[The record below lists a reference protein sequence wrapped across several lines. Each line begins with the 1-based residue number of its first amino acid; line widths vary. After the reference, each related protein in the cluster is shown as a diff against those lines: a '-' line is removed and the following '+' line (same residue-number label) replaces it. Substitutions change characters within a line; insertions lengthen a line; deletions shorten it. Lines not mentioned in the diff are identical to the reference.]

1 MLVAALCNVMTTNI
15 NYLTRH
21 FLLPSIFIIILY
33 TCTCIYYYI
42 IIYIKSR
49 LAIRVLNYCK
59 PRINAKRLNDVTA
72 TEARGFITC
81 TCIYIRPYLAK

>member
-1 MLVAALCNVMTTNI
+1 MGGGGGCLSITMLSGTSA
-15 NYLTRH
+15 YLV
-21 FLLPSIFIIILY
+21 
-33 TCTCIYYYI
+33 CT
-42 IIYIKSR
+42 KSR

-81 TCIYIRPYLAK
+81 TLSGC